1 MSPRAGH
8 SGAVLG
14 DIWYIVGGGNNVKG
28 CADLLAADLAALPT
42 SNTLTWH
49 VVTSVRE
56 CARRGS
62 LCVTVWKVRGG
73 VQRCEEPWA
82 GGCCGHPA
90 AACRMCLRRP

>member
-28 CADLLAADLAALPT
+28 CADLLAADLAELPT

-56 CARRGS
+56 GARRRQG
-62 LCVTVWKVRGG
+62 RGG
-73 VQRCEEPWA
+73 
-82 GGCCGHPA
+82 GGLGVDGKQS
-90 AACRMCLRRP
+90 